1 MTITDGYVTNTNPTS
16 RVLAG
21 SAPAGPFDYPD
32 MLEFVF
38 FTHGLVVG
46 PGSLSL
52 SIDGAFG
59 KYDSL
64 VLTAGGDT
72 STNDQQLRLGLSDTV
87 FVGDTEDIARAF
99 WLRPP
104 DISNPV
110 VVSAN
115 GTEPGDFSVNTGS
128 TLQLHIDDAL
138 VLGSDFDTLT
148 FPTSIVARAG
158 TLAVPAVPAVSPIG
172 LVLMALLFLGTGL
185 LYRTAR
191 GKKPR
196 LVGSTRD

>member
-1 MTITDGYVTNTNPTS
+1 
-16 RVLAG
+16 
-21 SAPAGPFDYPD
+21 
-32 MLEFVF
+32 LERFARSPRARWWRP
-38 FTHGLVVG
+38 GILVR
-46 PGSLSL
+46 
-52 SIDGAFG
+52 
-59 KYDSL
+59 
-64 VLTAGGDT
+64 
-72 STNDQQLRLGLSDTV
+72 RLGLSDTV

-115 GTEPGDFSVNTGS
+115 GTEPGDFSVSTGS

-158 TLAVPAVPAVSPIG
+158 TLAVPAVSPIG